1 MNLILDTGAWFLTLG
16 RDALPVRESMVCSLR
31 KKRMSP
37 ELSQWIP
44 PAVIVGVTLYLHR
57 VNRHDIKGIRG
68 DVKELRVHIDAEI
81 GNLRDHVDAGIGNL
95 RDRMDA
101 ENGNLR
107 DRMDTGFRD
116 LRNRM
121 GRLEERMARL
131 EGTLDVL
138 REFFVRNG
146 RGTAA

>member
-1 MNLILDTGAWFLTLG
+1 
-16 RDALPVRESMVCSLR
+16 
-31 KKRMSP
+31 MSP
-37 ELSQWIP
+37 ELAQWIP
-44 PAVIVGVTLYLHR
+44 PAVIVGVMLYLHR
-57 VNRHDIKGIRG
+57 ANRHDIKGLRG
-68 DVKELRVHIDAEI
+68 DIADLRGHVDTEI
-81 GNLRDHVDAGIGNL
+81 GNLREHMGNEIGN
-95 RDRMDA
+95 
-101 ENGNLR
+101 
-107 DRMDTGFRD
+107 

>member
-1 MNLILDTGAWFLTLG
+1 
-16 RDALPVRESMVCSLR
+16 
-31 KKRMSP
+31 MSP
-37 ELSQWIP
+37 ELLQWIP
-44 PAVIVGVTLYLHR
+44 PAVIVGVMLYLHR
-57 VNRHDIKGIRG
+57 VTRQDIKGLRG
-68 DVKELRVHIDAEI
+68 DIAD
-81 GNLRDHVDAGIGNL
+81 LRDHVDTGLGNL

-101 ENGNLR
+101 GL
-107 DRMDTGFRD
+107 GD

>member
-1 MNLILDTGAWFLTLG
+1 
-16 RDALPVRESMVCSLR
+16 
-31 KKRMSP
+31 MSP
-37 ELSQWIP
+37 ELLQWIP
-44 PAVIVGVTLYLHR
+44 PAVIVGVMLYLHR
-57 VNRHDIKGIRG
+57 VTRQDIKGLRG
-68 DVKELRVHIDAEI
+68 DIAD
-81 GNLRDHVDAGIGNL
+81 LRDHVDTGLGNL

-101 ENGNLR
+101 GL
-107 DRMDTGFRD
+107 GD

-146 RGTAA
+146 RGTVA